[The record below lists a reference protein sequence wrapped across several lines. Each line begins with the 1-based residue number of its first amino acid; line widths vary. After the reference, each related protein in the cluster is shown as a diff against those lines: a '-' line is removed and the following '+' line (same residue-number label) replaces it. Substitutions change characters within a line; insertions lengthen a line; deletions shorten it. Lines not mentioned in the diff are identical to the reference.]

1 MTAYNR
7 PMDMD
12 TISTEIEKELERR
25 IVAGPYESLDELLT
39 VALKALDD
47 AQGTTNRLLEGELLK
62 GLEGEDVAL
71 NAADWDDIEREALK
85 VLESKKAQ

>member
-1 MTAYNR
+1 
-7 PMDMD
+7 MD
-12 TISTEIEKELERR
+12 TVSREIEKELERR
-25 IVAGPYESLDELLT
+25 IAAGSYASLDELLT

-47 AQGTTNRLLEGELLK
+47 AQGAANRLLERELLK

-71 NAADWDDIEREALK
+71 NSADWDDIEREALK

>member
-1 MTAYNR
+1 MAAYNAR
-7 PMDMD
+7 MD
-12 TISTEIEKELERR
+12 TISPEIEKELERR
-25 IVAGPYESLDELLT
+25 IAAGSYESLDELLT

-47 AQGTTNRLLEGELLK
+47 TQGTTNRLLEGELLK
-62 GLEGEDVAL
+62 GVEGEDVAL